1 MPRRDQVHLNAFER
15 VVVIIT
21 RVQKLVLGGVL
32 ALDDAVQAGT
42 DDGDGAANQRL
53 RGDLVAEGENTE
65 ANDKDALTDVTD
77 GVSHR
82 GNLTEGLVRDLVVHV
97 VVEADGGERHEELL
111 LTLER
116 DGLLDAGAESG
127 AFKVKGK
134 RQAEE
139 EGDDGD
145 PVVQVERGH
154 LAHELLGEDGARGEG
169 DVGAHRRQKA
179 QPGEGELSGGGDGDA
194 DNHRQEGKV
203 NRKRVHGTG
212 NQVRTNRGE
221 HRLQSLDGVGEGHRN
236 GGKGHVRQA
245 VTKRV
250 QKRRQGER
258 LEEILIRLLVFNQLG
273 RPEEPHD
280 EQTNKQVDARHEPRV
295 REVVVDLLVDNVKLH
310 VQKVPSREVKDG
322 FQLRVLFL
330 NLRERTAVRARTKRK
345 QTSVKSSPPPLSF
358 PAPPPT
364 SVRPSIRPS
373 VQPNQTR

>member
-1 MPRRDQVHLNAFER
+1 MLRRAQVRLNAFER
-15 VVVIIT
+15 VVVIT
-21 RVQKLVLGGVL
+21 QVQNLVLGGVL

-53 RGDLVAEGENTE
+53 RGDLVAKGENAE

-97 VVEADGGERHEELL
+97 VVETDRGERHEELL

-139 EGDDGD
+139 ESDDGD

-154 LAHELLGEDGARGEG
+154 LAHELLREDGARGEG

-179 QPGEGELSGGGDGDA
+179 QPGEGELRGGGDGDA
-194 DNHRQEGKV
+194 EDHRQEGKV

-236 GGKGHVRQA
+236 GGKGHIRQA

-273 RPEEPHD
+273 RPEETHD

-310 VQKVPSREVKDG
+310 VQKVPSRKVKDG

-330 NLRERTAVRARTKRK
+330 NLRERTAVRSSARTRQKKR
-345 QTSVKSSPPPLSF
+345 QSNRLRQFSIVIQRPDVRP
-358 PAPPPT
+358 
-364 SVRPSIRPS
+364 SVRPF
-373 VQPNQTR
+373 NQTKLTD